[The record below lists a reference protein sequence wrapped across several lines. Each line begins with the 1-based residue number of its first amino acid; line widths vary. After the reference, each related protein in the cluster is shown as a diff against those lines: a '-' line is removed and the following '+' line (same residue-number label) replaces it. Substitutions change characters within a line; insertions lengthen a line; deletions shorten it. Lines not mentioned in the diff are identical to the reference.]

1 MKCKDSNERKDNTE
15 HLNLNEISKMFD
27 EKLEKFFKQEKWK
40 DMNRSQM
47 TTIRPNYLQSQYAP
61 PRNSVVHEKSDVII
75 VKK

>member
-1 MKCKDSNERKDNTE
+1 
-15 HLNLNEISKMFD
+15 MFD

-47 TTIRPNYLQSQYAP
+47 TPIRPNYLQSQYAP
-61 PRNSVVHEKSDVII
+61 PRNSVVHEKPDIII

>member
-15 HLNLNEISKMFD
+15 HLNLNEILKMFD
-27 EKLEKFFKQEKWK
+27 EKLEKICKQEKSK

-61 PRNSVVHEKSDVII
+61 PRNFSCPRGVRCHN
-75 VKK
+75 

>member
-1 MKCKDSNERKDNTE
+1 
-15 HLNLNEISKMFD
+15 MFD

-47 TTIRPNYLQSQYAP
+47 NPIRPNYLQSQYAP
-61 PRNSVVHEKSDVII
+61 PRNSVVHEKPDIII